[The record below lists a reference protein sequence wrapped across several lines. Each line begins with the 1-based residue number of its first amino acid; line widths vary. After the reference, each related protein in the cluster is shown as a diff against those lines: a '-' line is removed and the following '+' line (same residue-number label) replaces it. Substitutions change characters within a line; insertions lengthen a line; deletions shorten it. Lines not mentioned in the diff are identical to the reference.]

1 MCMIHI
7 CLFCWQVTHFL
18 PYLSTLWSS
27 PTWLSIWQPC
37 GILKAG
43 RLWSFHPLRI
53 KTSDYSLKD
62 YILKA
67 RPLNHRMITA
77 KIWLKRTGTVF
88 STYFHDDKSNV
99 VLECVVAH
107 MWCVKVHCL
116 FQYFMPS
123 HIPVDIMWCKMFNFV
138 HYTSNTVCDHLNHE
152 CVMKNHL
159 NVSDKRKTGFAKF

>member
-1 MCMIHI
+1 MCVLHI

-62 YILKA
+62 YALKA

-77 KIWLKRTGTVF
+77 KIWLKRTGMVF

-99 VLECVVAH
+99 VLECADASKVQTDALHIVY
-107 MWCVKVHCL
+107 MWCVKVHRFSILCL
-116 FQYFMPS
+116 
-123 HIPVDIMWCKMFNFV
+123 HIKILCGAKCQTLYIV
-138 HYTSNTVCDHLNHE
+138 YVCDMWSFESWMCHE
-152 CVMKNHL
+152 KSPNYCV
-159 NVSDKRKTGFAKF
+159 R